1 MKIPRWFLPA
11 LAIFAAYAGATA
23 AAPAEAARTSDGVPL
38 MESSSFRLHAMP
50 SLRDRVY
57 GAHAGEAGGA
67 LVSVGGVLSIPET
80 GLDPTGLEF
89 APRARWLEPLPPLTQ
104 RQRGWNRI
112 LRSLGRDPAPP
123 EDTREWRSA
132 AIGTPVAFGASA
144 SGGDFFYV
152 VGGISSDGMTDRVVR
167 YSFQELIELHAE
179 EEEPEA
185 EDLLD
190 PQVYETLVTETLP
203 PLPEPLA
210 LAGAAVMGNRL
221 YVAGGIRSLDGEPS
235 NRLYR
240 LDLATALDPVAPG
253 ESAWETIDMPYA
265 SGVVLPTLTV
275 RRDEVAIADA
285 LFLLGGLVQAGEGW
299 APAGEG
305 WKYLPPWESHA
316 GWSPLREAPASAVL
330 TESLPVGPSHVVLAG
345 KRRTGGPLSLAEAL
359 RPPGDNA
366 DVVLKAYHTFTDRW
380 AALPWPELAVG
391 EPRLV
396 RTGRDFLFSGYDP
409 GTGELAFRRG
419 ELTHS
424 ERHFSMWDY
433 FAMLVYLGVLIA
445 IGRYFA
451 RKEAGTEFFFLG
463 GRRIPWWAAGLSIY
477 ATGVSAISFMAIP
490 AKTYATDWLYFIGQA
505 VFPTFTVLIAAF
517 YFIPL
522 LRRLEIT
529 TVMEYFDLRF
539 GRGVRYLMS
548 AVAVLGQ
555 VAGRMSITLLLPSLA
570 LTAVTGMDLFLCILL
585 MGILATIYTVM
596 GGISAVIWTDVL
608 QVVVLFG
615 GALLSFVIIL
625 MNVDGGFGQMMDLAV
640 ENNKF
645 NLVDLRLDLT
655 TATMWVMLLW
665 AVADVFGKGLGQE
678 GLQRAFSTK
687 DVRSARRAMITVVVV
702 ALPASFLFYGI
713 GTALFAFYSANPERL
728 NPTLQTDGI
737 FPLFIA
743 QQLPIGIAGLVV
755 SGLFAA
761 SMSTLDTAMN
771 SVSAIVT
778 RDFYSAFRKGATERE
793 QMKLARWITVACGV
807 LGTGIALWMASFE
820 NLGSLWDMFSIILGL
835 IGGGLG
841 GVGALALLT
850 TRANQAGT
858 LLGAVVTAVF
868 ILWIRFYT
876 DIHFFIYGTLSLF
889 CGFAAGY
896 LFSLLF
902 PAKPI
907 EELDGLTLW
916 TGKSGV
922 DPEES
927 DGSPDSRGR
936 G

>member
-1 MKIPRWFLPA
+1 MM
-11 LAIFAAYAGATA
+11 
-23 AAPAEAARTSDGVPL
+23 EA
-38 MESSSFRLHAMP
+38 SSFHLHAMP
-50 SLRDRVY
+50 SLGDRFY
-57 GAHAGEAGGA
+57 GAHAGEVGGA
-67 LVSVGGVLSIPET
+67 LVSVGGVASSPET
-80 GLDPTGLEF
+80 GLDPAGMEF
-89 APRARWLEPLPPLTQ
+89 AARARWLEPLPPLTQ

-112 LRSLGRDPAPP
+112 LRSLGREPAAP
-123 EDTREWRSA
+123 EDTREWRTSR
-132 AIGTPVAFGASA
+132 IDEPVAFGTSA
-144 SGGDFFYV
+144 AGGDYLYV
-152 VGGISSDGMTDRVVR
+152 IGGVTPDGITDRVVR
-167 YSFQELIELHAE
+167 YSFQELMELQAAE
-179 EEEPEA
+179 EDPDE

-190 PQVYETLVTETLP
+190 PQAYETLVSETLP

-240 LDLATALDPVAPG
+240 LNLAVAMEPIGPG
-253 ESAWETIDMPYA
+253 ESPWETIDMPYT
-265 SGVVLPTLTV
+265 SGVVMPTLTV

-285 LFLLGGLVQAGEGW
+285 LFLLGGLVPSGGDW
-299 APAGEG
+299 APAEEG

-316 GWSPLREAPASAVL
+316 GWTALRAAPSSAVL
-330 TESLPVGPSHVVLAG
+330 GESLPVGPSHVVLAG
-345 KRRTGGPLSLAEAL
+345 KRGAEGPLSLASAL
-359 RPPGDNA
+359 RPPA
-366 DVVLKAYHTFTDRW
+366 DSGEVALKAYHVFTDRW
-380 AALPWPELAVG
+380 AALPWPDLALE

-409 GTGELAFRRG
+409 VSGEIVFRRG

-424 ERHFSMWDY
+424 ERHFSRWDY
-433 FAMLVYLGVLIA
+433 LAMLLYLGVLIA

-490 AKTYATDWLYFIGQA
+490 AKTYSTDWLYFIGQA

-529 TVMEYFDLRF
+529 TVMEYFDMRF

-585 MGILATIYTVM
+585 MGVLATVYTVM

-615 GALLSFVIIL
+615 GALLSFFVIL
-625 MNVDGGFGQMMDLAV
+625 MNVDGGFGHMMNLAT

-687 DVRSARRAMITVVVV
+687 DVRSARRSMITVVVV
-702 ALPASFLFYGI
+702 ALPASFLFYGT
-713 GTALFAFYSANPERL
+713 GTALFAYYSANPERL

-778 RDFYSAFRKGATERE
+778 RDYYSAFRKGASERE
-793 QMKLARWITVACGV
+793 QMRLARWITITCGV

-889 CGFAAGY
+889 CGFISGY

-907 EELDGLTLW
+907 KELDGLTLW
-916 TGKSGV
+916 TGKTRV
-922 DPEES
+922 DADE
-927 DGSPDSRGR
+927 
-936 G
+936 

>member
-1 MKIPRWFLPA
+1 M
-11 LAIFAAYAGATA
+11 
-23 AAPAEAARTSDGVPL
+23 
-38 MESSSFRLHAMP
+38 MESSSFRLQGMP

-57 GAHAGEAGGA
+57 GAFVGEAGGA
-67 LVSVGGVLSIPET
+67 LVFVGGVAEMPAGDPDFSALEYT
-80 GLDPTGLEF
+80 G
-89 APRARWLEPLPPLTQ
+89 RARWLEPLPPLTQ
-104 RQRGWNRI
+104 GQRGWNRI
-112 LRSLGRDPAPP
+112 LRSLGREPTPAPD
-123 EDTREWRSA
+123 ERRWRSA
-132 AIGTPVAFGASA
+132 PIDADVAFGASA
-144 SGGDFFYV
+144 SGTDYFYV
-152 VGGISSDGMTDRVVR
+152 VGGITAEGLTDRVVR
-167 YSFQELIELHAE
+167 YSFQELLELEATGE
-179 EEEPEA
+179 QVEA
-185 EDLLD
+185 EDRLD
-190 PQVYETLVTETLP
+190 PEIYETLVAEALP

-221 YVAGGIRSLDGEPS
+221 YVAGGIRTLDGEPS
-235 NRLYR
+235 NRLHR
-240 LDLATALDPVAPG
+240 LNLTTALEPVEPG
-253 ESAWETIDMPYA
+253 ESAWETIEMPFSA
-265 SGVVLPTLTV
+265 GVVSPTLTV

-285 LFLLGGLVQAGEGW
+285 LFLLGGLEPTDGGW
-299 APAGEG
+299 APTRAG

-316 GWSPLREAPASAVL
+316 GWTHLREGPGTAVL
-330 TESLPVGPSHVVLAG
+330 SESLPVGPSHVILAG
-345 KRRTGGPLSLAEAL
+345 KRWTGKPLSLVEAL
-359 RPPGDNA
+359 QPPLGNGD
-366 DVVLKAYHTFTDRW
+366 VKLTAYHVFTDRW
-380 AALPWPELAVG
+380 AILPWPDLAVE
-391 EPRLV
+391 EPRLIG
-396 RTGRDFLFSGYDP
+396 TGSDFLFSGYDP
-409 GTGELAFRRG
+409 VTGELAFRKG
-419 ELTHS
+419 ELIHS
-424 ERHFSMWDY
+424 ERHFSTWDY
-433 FAMLVYLGVLIA
+433 LAMLLYLGVLIA

-490 AKTYATDWLYFIGQA
+490 AKTYSTDWLYFIGQA

-529 TVMEYFDLRF
+529 TVMEYFDMRF

-687 DVRSARRAMITVVVV
+687 DVRSARRAMITVVIV

-713 GTALFAFYSANPERL
+713 GTALFAFYSAHPERL

-778 RDFYSAFRKGATERE
+778 RDFYNAFRKGASERE
-793 QMKLARWITVACGV
+793 QMKLARWITITCGV

-858 LLGAVVTAVF
+858 LLGAIVTAVF
-868 ILWIRFYT
+868 IVWIRFYT

-889 CGFAAGY
+889 CGFASGY

-902 PAKPI
+902 PAKSM
-907 EELDGLTLW
+907 EQLEGLTLW
-916 TGKSGV
+916 TGKSDV
-922 DPEES
+922 DAE
-927 DGSPDSRGR
+927 
-936 G
+936 

>member
-1 MKIPRWFLPA
+1 MRFPRWFFPA
-11 LAIFAAYAGATA
+11 LAVFAACSHAHGAP
-23 AAPAEAARTSDGVPL
+23 PAEAPETGSVVPL
-38 MESSSFRLHAMP
+38 MESSSFLLHEMP

-67 LVSVGGVLSIPET
+67 LVSVGGVASIPDA
-80 GLDPTGLEF
+80 GLDPAGLDF
-89 APRARWLEPLPPLTQ
+89 APRVRWLEPMPPLTQ

-112 LRSLGRDPAPP
+112 LRSLGREPAPP
-123 EDTREWRSA
+123 EDTRNWRTSG
-132 AIGTPVAFGASA
+132 IDEPVAFGASA
-144 SGGDFFYV
+144 SGGDYFYV
-152 VGGISSDGMTDRVVR
+152 IGGITPEGMTDRVVR
-167 YSFQELIELHAE
+167 YSFQELIELHAAEEDPE
-179 EEEPEA
+179 EEEI
-185 EDLLD
+185 LD
-190 PQVYETLVTETLP
+190 PQAYETLVSEALP

-221 YVAGGIRSLDGEPS
+221 YVAGGIRSLDGGPS

-240 LDLATALDPVAPG
+240 LDLVTAVEPVAPG
-253 ESAWETIDMPYA
+253 ESAWETVDMPYV
-265 SGVVLPTLTV
+265 SGVVMPTLTV

-285 LFLLGGLVQAGEGW
+285 LFLLGGLVPRGDGW
-299 APAGEG
+299 TPAGAG

-316 GWSPLREAPASAVL
+316 GWTVLREAPPTALLA
-330 TESLPVGPSHVVLAG
+330 ESLPVGPSHIVLAG
-345 KRRTGGPLSLAEAL
+345 KRLTGGPLALAEAL
-359 RPPGDNA
+359 RPAVGNDK
-366 DVVLKAYHTFTDRW
+366 VVLKAYHSFTDRW
-380 AALPWPELAVG
+380 AALPWPELAVE

-396 RTGRDFLFSGYDP
+396 RTGRDFLFSGYDS
-409 GTGELAFRRG
+409 GTGDLVFRRG
-419 ELTHS
+419 ELIHS
-424 ERHFSMWDY
+424 ERHFSVWDY
-433 FAMLVYLGVLIA
+433 LAMLVYLGVLIA

-451 RKEAGTEFFFLG
+451 RREAGTEFFFLG

-529 TVMEYFDLRF
+529 TVMEYFDMRF

-585 MGILATIYTVM
+585 MGILATVYTVM

-608 QVVVLFG
+608 QVAVLFG
-615 GALLSFVIIL
+615 GALLSFIVIL
-625 MNVDGGFGQMMDLAV
+625 MNVDGGFGHMMDLAT

-687 DVRSARRAMITVVVV
+687 DVRSARRSMITVVVV

-743 QQLPIGIAGLVV
+743 QQLPVGIAGLVV

-771 SVSAIVT
+771 SVSAIIT

-793 QMKLARWITVACGV
+793 QMKLARWITIACGI

-850 TRANQAGT
+850 TRANQVGT
-858 LLGAVVTAVF
+858 LLGAVVTAMF

-889 CGFAAGY
+889 CGFISGY

-902 PAKPI
+902 PAKPMD
-907 EELDGLTLW
+907 ELDGLTLW
-916 TGKSGV
+916 TGKTGV
-922 DPEES
+922 EE
-927 DGSPDSRGR
+927 
-936 G
+936 